1 MNFLAPFFIGKYAKY
16 VWPAIAV
23 GLVVLSIYRY
33 WDGRNDLIRDLKNQ
47 KSDLETELVVRKQEY
62 DSNLK
67 TLRDSIADQN
77 AIIVDLNDQLIK
89 AERYAEQQI
98 AIVNTK
104 NQALSDKLQE
114 QLDLINSIDTP
125 KTCQQAIDLLI
136 DVAIQHTWP
145 TERK

>member
-1 MNFLAPFFIGKYAKY
+1 MNFLAPLFIGKYAKY
-16 VWPAIAV
+16 VWPAIIV
-23 GLVVLSIYRY
+23 SLIVLKIYSY
-33 WDGRNDLIRDLKNQ
+33 WDGRNDLIRDLKNE
-47 KSDLETELVVRKQEY
+47 KSALETELVIRKQEY
-62 DSNLK
+62 ESNLK

-77 AIIVDLNDQLIK
+77 AMIADLNDQLIK
-89 AERYAEQQI
+89 AEQHAEQQI

-136 DVAIQHTWP
+136 DVAIQHPWP